1 MRDLF
6 DKIVQKLSDSKVEQP
21 RLEARLLL
29 AHVKKCLPADIYSGT
44 DVSETETQ
52 VVTDMLNRRLAH
64 EPLDKILGHRAFF
77 KADFVVNNKVLS
89 PRPDTE
95 TLVECV
101 LENYANRNTNWRI
114 LDLGTGSGCII
125 ESLLAEYPNARG
137 MAVDISAEALNVAKM
152 NAEKLGLS
160 QQLEFIQADWFA
172 AGFVQKIGQVFD
184 IIVTNPPYIASSE
197 INTLEPEVKDYDPLL
212 ALDGGEDGFD
222 SYCRLAEVVPELLV
236 SGGKI
241 FIEAGAGQA
250 RTIADI
256 FMKKGLFFETIHK
269 DLSGIE
275 RCVILRK

>member
-6 DKIVQKLSDSKVEQP
+6 DKIVQKLSEAKVEQP

-44 DVSETETQ
+44 DVSEAEAQ

-64 EPLDKILGHRAFF
+64 EPLDKILGHKAFF

-137 MAVDISAEALNVAKM
+137 KAVDISAEALNVAKM

-160 QQLEFIQADWFA
+160 QQLEFIQADWFT
-172 AGFVQKIGQVFD
+172 AGFVQKIGQAFD

-222 SYCRLAEVVPELLV
+222 SYCRLTEVVPELLV
-236 SGGKI
+236 NGGKI

-250 RTIADI
+250 RKIAAV
-256 FMKKGLFFETIHK
+256 FMKKGLVFETIHK